1 MTCQPKAG
9 PIKNG
14 LEGLYRSVARADA
27 KLCTRC
33 NTGGGKGSRRGK
45 QFLCA
50 EARRSARTPRG
61 RGNTRHV
68 LTRHLLIG
76 LGWRRRDLLQGGK
89 FHGRT
94 SGSDGF
100 SVCAA
105 TSGPRGHQ
113 DDVSARSAARNL
125 KCPSKHRPNN
135 WGTEKTSFTKMR
147 GEDKPA
153 SKLPCRLSL

>member
-1 MTCQPKAG
+1 MSCQSKAG
-9 PIKNG
+9 PHKNG
-14 LEGLYRSVARADA
+14 LEELYRSVARADA

-50 EARRSARTPRG
+50 EARRSARTKRG
-61 RGNTRHV
+61 RGNARHV

-76 LGWRRRDLLQGGK
+76 LGWRRRDPLQGGK

-105 TSGPRGHQ
+105 ASGPTG
-113 DDVSARSAARNL
+113 
-125 KCPSKHRPNN
+125 
-135 WGTEKTSFTKMR
+135 
-147 GEDKPA
+147 A
-153 SKLPCRLSL
+153 SG